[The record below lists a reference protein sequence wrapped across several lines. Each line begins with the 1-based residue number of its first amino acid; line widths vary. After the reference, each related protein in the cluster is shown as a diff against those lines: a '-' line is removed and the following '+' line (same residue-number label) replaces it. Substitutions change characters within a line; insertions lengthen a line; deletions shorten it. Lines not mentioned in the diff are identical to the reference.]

1 MKKLRIIL
9 GSIIIIGGIGGI
21 TSGDIIPAIFCILCG
36 ISLIPAIYE
45 KSKLKDKKLVQII
58 IPIILFSICG
68 MTLQKENV
76 KTNYPQNETYTNTK
90 IEEKIEIEKLKFD
103 ESDIEIDIKETKDI
117 LLNIDPTTADISEIK
132 FNSTNSQIVEFNKN
146 TEKSN
151 EKFIYAKIK
160 PIAEGEAEVYASSNK
175 IESNR
180 IKITIIDKERIE
192 QEKRVEEE
200 RIQREAEEA
209 AAAEQARKKAE
220 ADAAEQARQQAQR
233 QAQQQ
238 QAIKKQTNQSTTT
251 QNTNN
256 SRTVYRTPTGKRYH
270 YISTC
275 GGKNSTAT
283 TLSQAIASGLT
294 PCQKCAQ

>member
-76 KTNYPQNETYTNTK
+76 KTNYPQNETYTNTN
-90 IEEKIEIEKLKFD
+90 IEEKIEKEKKL
-103 ESDIEIDIKETKDI
+103 
-117 LLNIDPTTADISEIK
+117 
-132 FNSTNSQIVEFNKN
+132 
-146 TEKSN
+146 
-151 EKFIYAKIK
+151 
-160 PIAEGEAEVYASSNK
+160 
-175 IESNR
+175 
-180 IKITIIDKERIE
+180 
-192 QEKRVEEE
+192 EEE

-209 AAAEQARKKAE
+209 AAAEQAKKLAEEQERKKEE
-220 ADAAEQARQQAQR
+220 AAAAEQARQQAQR

-238 QAIKKQTNQSTTT
+238 QTIKKQTNQSTTT